1 MSQQHEARAFPMAR
15 PREEAM
21 NPAALP
27 AWLIAVLIA
36 LFVIAPSTAHYLD
49 DTSAELTAQVTQDR
63 ADELAAINNPK
74 E

>member
-1 MSQQHEARAFPMAR
+1 
-15 PREEAM
+15 M

-27 AWLIAVLIA
+27 PWLIAVLIA
-36 LFVIAPSTAHYLD
+36 LFLIAPSTAHYLD